1 MIPGAEE
8 GQLFV
13 FGTAFAL
20 GDRGLAGRVL
30 VVGFEGLQDDL
41 GALDEPARDTGQPRD
56 MDAVALV
63 GGSGDDLNRA
73 WSSTT
78 VLRST
83 SVIPGISF
91 E

>member
-1 MIPGAEE
+1 MVLGAEQRE
-8 GQLFV
+8 LLV
-13 FGTAFAL
+13 LRPAFAL

-41 GALDEPARDTGQPRD
+41 GALDDLARDTGQPRD

-63 GGSGDDLNRA
+63 GGTGDDLNRV